1 MDTGPLLGWLS
12 TYRKGKCL
20 QGHMSEHKKA
30 LRISQTSD
38 SSQEGGS
45 VPATICFDLDKE
57 SEALPSLIL
66 KLQDIN

>member
-1 MDTGPLLGWLS
+1 MLARSL
-12 TYRKGKCL
+12 
-20 QGHMSEHKKA
+20 SEHKKA